1 MNRKE
6 FLTLLGMGALGAAA
20 VASLPGCSKSDGT
33 TTPSTSTNTNKT
45 DFTIDLSD
53 SANAAL
59 VATGGYI
66 YKSGIIIAHLGNGSY
81 VAVSDV
87 CTHEGATLGFNG
99 STAFTCSRHG
109 SQFNSDGSVKN
120 GPATTALVKYN
131 TQLAGTSLRI
141 YA

>member
-20 VASLPGCSKSDGT
+20 IASLPGCSKSDDS
-33 TTPSTSTNTNKT
+33 TTPSTGTNNKT

-53 SANAAL
+53 SGSAAL
-59 VATGGYI
+59 VAAGGYI
-66 YKSGIIIAHLGNGSY
+66 YRNGIIIAHLGNGSY

-87 CTHEGATLGFNG
+87 CTHQGATVSFDG
-99 STAFTCSRHG
+99 SSTFTCPRHG
-109 SQFNSDGSVKN
+109 SAFNADGSVKN
-120 GPATTALVKYN
+120 GPATSALVKYN
-131 TQLAGTSLRI
+131 TQLSGTSLRV